1 MKQTH
6 LPQKQGLYDP
16 QFEHDSCGVGFVCNI
31 KGKRSHAIVK
41 QGLEV
46 LRRLSHRGATGADP
60 KTGDGAG
67 LLIQFPREF
76 FASICAKEKINL
88 PEEGKYASGLV
99 FLPQAAKERK
109 FCKETFEK
117 IIHTEAQVFLGW
129 RDVPID
135 NSDIGQSAKDTQPV
149 IEQVFI
155 GATPV
160 SLRARHWFSGGR
172 SNLKEIASSPAAP
185 RNDTLDNLA
194 FERKLYVIRKQVEN
208 IIRASKI
215 KQKTFFYIPSL
226 SSRTFIYKGL
236 LMPHQVENFFL
247 DLSSQE
253 IKSALAMAHSRY
265 STNTFPTWDLSQPFR
280 FIAHN
285 GEINTLRGNINWMR
299 ARQNFLKSELFGRDL
314 KKIFPVI
321 VPDGSDS
328 AAMDNVFELL
338 TLSGRSLTHAISM
351 LIPAAWEQNNLLTR
365 EVRAFH
371 QYHTCLIEPW
381 DGPAAIVFTDGVS
394 IGAVLDRNGL
404 RPCRYI
410 VTKDDFVVMASEAGV
425 LDIAPSNILH
435 SGRLEPGKTF
445 FIDTQA
451 GCIIEDSQI
460 KKELAGDKPYARW
473 VKKNILELD
482 KISAYSVE
490 RRADR
495 KNYTLSAKRYPQE
508 NILTLLKA
516 FGYTREDLKTII
528 KPMAEN
534 AQEPVGSMG
543 NDTPPAVFSA
553 KPQLLFSYF
562 KQLFAQVTNPPID
575 PIREELVMSLASYLG
590 PEKNILS
597 DGEDHCHKLLAARPV
612 LSDIELE
619 KIRKINLYTNCSAGK
634 PKCAIGA
641 GVKKRGFKTKTIS
654 LLFKMDDKIDFSK
667 ALKKIFQEAEE
678 AIKKGYTF
686 IILSDR
692 GVNKDYAAIP
702 GLLAASALHHYLVR
716 NSLRTQIS
724 IILESAEPR
733 EVHHFALLFAYGVDC
748 VNPYL
753 VFGALEK
760 MAKEQEFDLDAKK
773 AKHNYI
779 KAIDKGI
786 LKVLSKMG
794 ISTLQSYR
802 GAQIFEA
809 VGLSQSIIDAYFTGT
824 VSRINGASLDTL
836 AKETVMRHKEA
847 FPARPENKNF
857 LASGGLYQWRR
868 DGEFHLWNPDSI
880 AALQDASRNNDAQ
893 KYQEFAKL
901 INDQSKN
908 PTTLRSLLKFSATER
923 SANNCGGKNFGGKKI
938 VPIPLDEVEPVEEII
953 KRFATGAMSFGS
965 ISRAAHET
973 IAIAMNRLGGR
984 SNTGEGGEDPA
995 RFIPLPNG
1003 DSARSAIKQVAS
1015 GRFGVTT
1022 NYLVNADEL
1031 QIKIS
1036 QGAKPGEGGQL
1047 PGHKVSAIIAKT
1059 RYTTPGVTLISPPP
1073 HHDIYSIED
1082 LAQLIFDLKNANPRA
1097 RISVKLVSE
1106 IGVGTVAAGVAK
1118 GHADMILI
1126 SGQDGG
1132 TGASPLSSVK
1142 HAGLPWELG
1151 LSETHQT
1158 LVLNDLRSRVRL
1170 QVDGQMRTGR
1180 DVAIAALLGAEEF
1193 GFSTAVLVALGCVM
1207 LRHCN
1212 LNNCSVG
1219 IATQDEVL
1227 EKRFTGRPEYIS
1239 NYFTFIANELRQI
1252 MSSLGMKKIEEM
1264 VGRVDLLELNQRIL
1278 PWKAKEVDFSKIL
1291 YRPQGRGLASA
1302 SQSHKPQVPESVITH
1317 YCKKQDHGLDKI
1329 LDLKLIELSQPAL
1342 SEAKNVEINQKIEN
1356 VNRAAGAMLSGQV
1369 CGRFGESGLPE
1380 DTIKCNFKGAAGQSF
1395 GAFLVKGIT
1404 FTLEGLANDYV
1415 GKGISG
1421 GKIIIYPDKQADYKP
1436 DENIIIGNTAFY
1448 GAINGEAYIRGVAGE
1463 RFCIRNSGL
1472 NAVVEGLG
1480 DHGCEYMTGGRIVV
1494 LGRTGRNFGAG
1505 MSGGIVY
1512 CLDESGDFKKRCNL
1526 EMVALEKIDVPDAET
1541 IKNLLFNHH
1550 KYTQSPKAKAILEDF
1565 HKYAHLFIKVMPLE
1579 YKRILEESK
1588 AAKEADLGDYTD
1600 G

>member
-1 MKQTH
+1 MKYPH

-31 KGKRSHAIVK
+31 KGKKSNDIVK

-46 LRRLSHRGATGADP
+46 LRRLAHRGATGADP

-67 LLIQFPREF
+67 LLIQFPHEF
-76 FASICAKEKINL
+76 FVSACKKENILL
-88 PEEGKYASGLV
+88 PKEGQYASGLV
-99 FLPQAAKERK
+99 FLPQDAKERK
-109 FCKETFEK
+109 FCKATFEK
-117 IIHTEAQVFLGW
+117 VIHNEALGFLGW
-129 RDVPID
+129 RSVPV
-135 NSDIGQSAKDTQPV
+135 NNQDIGKGAVDTQPV
-149 IEQVFI
+149 IEQILI
-155 GATPV
+155 GV
-160 SLRARHWFSGGR
+160 
-172 SNLKEIASSPAAP
+172 NKKI
-185 RNDTLDNLA
+185 NDALS

-208 IIRASKI
+208 IIRASNI

-236 LMPHQVENFFL
+236 LMPHQVENFFTDL
-247 DLSSQE
+247 DSKE
-253 IKSALAMAHSRY
+253 IKSALALVHSRY

-328 AAMDNVFELL
+328 ATIDNVFELL
-338 TLSGRSLTHAISM
+338 ILSGRSLVHAISM
-351 LIPAAWEQNNLLTR
+351 LIPAAWEQNNLLAQ

-371 QYHTCLIEPW
+371 EYHTCLTEPW
-381 DGPAAIVFTDGVS
+381 DGPAAIAFTDGDS

-404 RPCRYI
+404 RPCRYV
-410 VTKDDFVVMASEAGV
+410 VTKDDFVVMASEVGV
-425 LDIAPSNILH
+425 LDIDPSNILH

-445 FIDTQA
+445 FIDTKA
-451 GCIIEDSQI
+451 GQIIQDSQI
-460 KKELAGDKPYARW
+460 KKELAKAKPYEQW

-482 KISAYSVE
+482 SLKDETPKKDSS
-490 RRADR
+490 D
-495 KNYTLSAKRYPQE
+495 TLTQ
-508 NILTLLKA
+508 LKA
-516 FGYTREDLKTII
+516 FGYTREDLKMLI

-543 NDTPPAVFSA
+543 NDTPHAVLSTR
-553 KPQLLFSYF
+553 PQLLFSYF

-597 DGEDHCHKLLAARPV
+597 DGEGHCHKLLVPRPV

-619 KIRKINLYTNCSAGK
+619 KIRKI
-634 PKCAIGA
+634 
-641 GVKKRGFKTKTIS
+641 KKNGFKTKTIS
-654 LLFKMDDKIDFSK
+654 LLFKVDGKIDF
-667 ALKKIFQEAEE
+667 AGELKRIFREAES
-678 AIKKGYTF
+678 AMKAGYTF

-692 GVNKDYAAIP
+692 GVKEGYAGIP
-702 GLLAASALHHYLVR
+702 SLLAVSALHHHLVR
-716 NSLRTQIS
+716 RSLRTQIG
-724 IILESAEPR
+724 IILQSAEPR
-733 EVHHFALLFAYGVDC
+733 EVNHFALLFAYGVDC

-753 VFGALEK
+753 VFKALDK
-760 MAKEQEFDLDAKK
+760 MAQDKELGSDAQK
-773 AKHNYI
+773 AKRNYI
-779 KAIDKGI
+779 KAVDKGI

-809 VGLSQSIIDAYFTGT
+809 VGLNQNVIDKYFTGT
-824 VSRINGASLDTL
+824 ASRINGVSLGVI
-836 AKETVMRHKEA
+836 AEETIMRHKEA
-847 FPARPENKNF
+847 FPARTQAENY
-857 LASGGLYQWRR
+857 LSSGGLYQWRR

-880 AALQDASRNNDAQ
+880 AALQDAVRNNDI
-893 KYQEFAKL
+893 KRYQEFSGL
-901 INDQSKN
+901 INDQPRN
-908 PTTLRSLLKFSATER
+908 PTTLRSLLKFKTQAS
-923 SANNCGGKNFGGKKI
+923 
-938 VPIPLDEVEPVEEII
+938 IPLDEVEPVEEIV

-965 ISRAAHET
+965 ISRATHET

-995 RFIPLPNG
+995 RFTPLPNG

-1022 NYLVNADEL
+1022 NYLVNADEI
-1031 QIKIS
+1031 QIKMA

-1082 LAQLIFDLKNANPRA
+1082 LAQLIFDLKNANPQA

-1132 TGASPLSSVK
+1132 TGASPLSSIK
-1142 HAGLPWELG
+1142 YAGLPWELG

-1170 QVDGQMRTGR
+1170 QTDGQMRTGR

-1193 GFSTAVLVALGCVM
+1193 GFCTAVLIVLGCVM

-1227 EKRFTGRPEYIS
+1227 EKRFTGRPEYII

-1252 MSSLGMKKIEEM
+1252 MSSLGIKKLEDM
-1264 VGRVDLLELNQRIL
+1264 VGRVDLLELNQEIL
-1278 PWKAKEVDFSKIL
+1278 PWKAKEIDFSGIL
-1291 YRPQGRGLASA
+1291 Y
-1302 SQSHKPQVPESVITH
+1302 KPQVPASVITH
-1317 YCKKQDHGLDKI
+1317 YSQKQDHGIDKI
-1329 LDLKLIELSQPAL
+1329 LDLKLIELAKPAL
-1342 SEAKNVEINQKIEN
+1342 DKSQNVQIDLEIEN
-1356 VNRAAGAMLSGQV
+1356 VNRTTGAMLSGEV
-1369 CGRFGESGLPE
+1369 CRRFGESGLPE
-1380 DTIKCNFKGAAGQSF
+1380 DTIKCNFKGVAGQSF
-1395 GAFLVKGIT
+1395 GAFLAQGVT
-1404 FTLEGLANDYV
+1404 FTLEGMANDYV

-1421 GKIIIYPDKQADYKP
+1421 GKIIIYPNRKVDYEP
-1436 DENIIIGNTAFY
+1436 DENIIIGNTTFY

-1472 NAVVEGLG
+1472 DAVVEGVG
-1480 DHGCEYMTGGRIVV
+1480 DHGCEYMTGGRVVV
-1494 LGRTGRNFGAG
+1494 LGKTGRNFGAG
-1505 MSGGIVY
+1505 MSGGIAY
-1512 CLDESGDFKKRCNL
+1512 CLDEGRDFKKKCNL
-1526 EMVALEKIDVPDAET
+1526 DMVNLEKIDSQDAET

-1550 KYTQSPKAKAILEDF
+1550 KYTQSFKAEEILKDF
-1565 HKYAHLFIKVMPLE
+1565 HKYAGLFIKVMPLE
-1579 YKRILEESK
+1579 YKRILEQTKASK
-1588 AAKEADLGDYTD
+1588 KADLGEYTD

>member
-1 MKQTH
+1 MKQAY

-31 KGKRSHAIVK
+31 KGNKSNDILK

-46 LRRLSHRGATGADP
+46 LRHLAHRGACGADP

-67 LLIQFPREF
+67 ILIQFPHDF
-76 FASICAKEKINL
+76 FVSVCADEKIKL
-88 PEEGKYASGLV
+88 PEEGRYASGLV
-99 FLPQAAKERK
+99 FLPLDKDERK
-109 FCKETFEK
+109 FCKEVFRKAIASE
-117 IIHTEAQVFLGW
+117 QQLFLGW
-129 RDVPID
+129 RSVPVD
-135 NSDIGQSAKDTQPV
+135 NRDIGQSAKDSQPQ
-149 IEQVFI
+149 IEQIFI
-155 GATPV
+155 GV
-160 SLRARHWFSGGR
+160 
-172 SNLKEIASSPAAP
+172 NKKI
-185 RNDTLDNLA
+185 NDVLS

-247 DLSSQE
+247 DLNSRE
-253 IKSALAMAHSRY
+253 IKSALALVHSRY

-285 GEINTLRGNINWMR
+285 GEINTLRGNINWMA
-299 ARQNFLKSELFGRDL
+299 ARQSLLKSGLFGRDL
-314 KKIFPVI
+314 KKILPVI
-321 VPDGSDS
+321 VPGGSDS
-328 AAMDNVFELL
+328 AAIDNVFELL
-338 TLSGRSLTHAISM
+338 TLSGRSLAHAISM

-365 EVRAFH
+365 KIKAFYK
-371 QYHTCLIEPW
+371 YHACLIEPW
-381 DGPAAIVFTDGVS
+381 DGPAAIAFTDGLC

-410 VTKDDFVVMASEAGV
+410 VTKNDFVVMASEVGV
-425 LDIAPSNILH
+425 LDIAPSDILY

-445 FIDTQA
+445 FIDTKA
-451 GCIIEDSQI
+451 GRIIEDSRI
-460 KKELAGDKPYARW
+460 KKELAEDRPYEQW
-473 VKKNILELD
+473 INKNILELD
-482 KISAYSVE
+482 DLPVKTPK
-490 RRADR
+490 
-495 KNYTLSAKRYPQE
+495 KNKTDTLTQ
-508 NILTLLKA
+508 LKA

-534 AQEPVGSMG
+534 AQEPIGSMG
-543 NDTPPAVFSA
+543 NDTPHALLSA

-590 PEKNILS
+590 PGKNILS
-597 DGEDHCHKLLAARPV
+597 DGQDHCHKLLVNRPI
-612 LSDIELE
+612 LSDSEIE
-619 KIRKINLYTNCSAGK
+619 KIRKI
-634 PKCAIGA
+634 
-641 GVKKRGFKTKTIS
+641 KKNGFKTKSIS
-654 LLFKMDDKIDFSK
+654 LLFKVAAKVDFSK
-667 ALKKIFQEAEE
+667 ELKKIFREAES
-678 AIKKGYTF
+678 AIKEGYTF
-686 IILSDR
+686 IVLSDR
-692 GVNKDYAAIP
+692 GVNKNYAGIP
-702 GLLAASALHHYLVR
+702 SLLAVSALHHYLLR
-716 NSLRTQIS
+716 RSLRTQIS

-733 EVHHFALLFAYGVDC
+733 EVNHFALLFGYGADC

-753 VFGALEK
+753 AFEAVEGMVKDKQL
-760 MAKEQEFDLDAKK
+760 DLDAEK

-779 KAIDKGI
+779 KAINKGI

-809 VGLSQSIIDAYFTGT
+809 VGLNQNVIDNYFSGT
-824 VSRINGASLDTL
+824 ASRVNGVSLDTII
-836 AKETVMRHKEA
+836 KETIMRHKEA
-847 FPARPENKNF
+847 FPVMPQETDYLNT
-857 LASGGLYQWRR
+857 GGVYQWKR
-868 DGEFHLWNPDSI
+868 DGEFHLWNPQSI
-880 AALQDASRNNDAQ
+880 AALQDAARNNDYK
-893 KYQEFAKL
+893 KYQEFAGL

-908 PTTLRSLLKFSATER
+908 PATLRSLLKFKTQKS
-923 SANNCGGKNFGGKKI
+923 I
-938 VPIPLDEVEPVEEII
+938 LLDEVEPVQEIV
-953 KRFATGAMSFGS
+953 KHFATGAMSFGS
-965 ISRAAHET
+965 ISRSTHET
-973 IAIAMNRLGGR
+973 IAIAMNRLKGK

-1003 DSARSAIKQVAS
+1003 DSVRSAIKQVAS
-1015 GRFGVTT
+1015 GRFGVTA

-1031 QIKIS
+1031 QIKIA

-1082 LAQLIFDLKNANPRA
+1082 LAQLIFDLKNANPEA

-1106 IGVGTVAAGVAK
+1106 TGVGTVAAGVAK

-1126 SGQDGG
+1126 SGGDGG
-1132 TGASPLSSVK
+1132 TGASPLSSIK

-1170 QVDGQMRTGR
+1170 QTDGQMRTGR

-1193 GFSTAVLVALGCVM
+1193 GFCTAVLIVLGCVM

-1219 IATQDEVL
+1219 IATQDEIL
-1227 EKRFTGRPEYIS
+1227 EKRFSGRPEYII

-1252 MSSLGMKKIEEM
+1252 MSSLGIRKLEDM
-1264 VGRVDLLELNQRIL
+1264 VGRVDLLELNQEIL
-1278 PWKAKEVDFSKIL
+1278 PWKAKEIDFSKIL
-1291 YRPQGRGLASA
+1291 Y
-1302 SQSHKPQVPESVITH
+1302 KPQVPESVKTH
-1317 YCKKQDHGLDKI
+1317 YCRKQDHGIDKI
-1329 LDLKLIELSQPAL
+1329 LDLKLIELSKPAL
-1342 SEAKNVEINQKIEN
+1342 ENAQDVEIRQKIEN
-1356 VNRAAGAMLSGQV
+1356 VNRTTGAMLSGEV
-1369 CGRFGESGLPE
+1369 CKRHGESGLPE
-1380 DTIKCNFKGAAGQSF
+1380 DSIKCNFKGVAGQSF
-1395 GAFLVKGIT
+1395 GAFLAKGIT
-1404 FTLEGLANDYV
+1404 FVLEGMANDYV

-1421 GKIIIYPDKQADYKP
+1421 GRIIIYPDKKADYKP
-1436 DENIIIGNTAFY
+1436 DENIIIGNTTFY

-1472 NAVVEGLG
+1472 DAVVEGVG

-1494 LGRTGRNFGAG
+1494 LGKTGRNFAAG
-1505 MSGGIVY
+1505 MSGGIAY
-1512 CLDESGDFKKRCNL
+1512 CLDEGGDFKRKCNM
-1526 EMVALEKIDVPDAET
+1526 EMVALEKIAAPDIET
-1541 IKNLLFNHH
+1541 IKNLLANHY
-1550 KYTQSPKAKAILEDF
+1550 KYTQSPKAKEIVDNF
-1565 HKYAHLFIKVMPLE
+1565 HKYADIFIKVMPLE
-1579 YKRILEESK
+1579 YKRILEEKESVKK
-1588 AAKEADLGDYTD
+1588 ADSGEYTD